1 MNDDKIKQ
9 IIEKYDENH
18 DGVINLDE
26 FCALMVGLAHE
37 DMGVNQR
44 MINRDRSISHP
55 ISAADHR
62 STQVRTYND
71 HVHTCALDGV
81 LWPVLHS
88 QSCSVHTPVA
98 RGVCWRSRRF
108 CCIGDSRFHQCFG

>member
-37 DMGVNQR
+37 DMDVNQR
-44 MINRDRSISHP
+44 MTKRDRSISHP
-55 ISAADHR
+55 ISVADHR
-62 STQVRTYND
+62 STQVRAHNH
-71 HVHTCALDGV
+71 HVHICALGDV
-81 LWPVLHS
+81 L
-88 QSCSVHTPVA
+88 
-98 RGVCWRSRRF
+98 
-108 CCIGDSRFHQCFG
+108 